1 MKKNIVLTAVA
12 AAALVLVGT
21 AAMAADKA
29 QATQPLRYQADFTWP
44 KLPLPNKWALGE
56 MGGLYVDSRD
66 HVWVVQRPGTLLP
79 FEKAAALDPP
89 TASCCYPAPSVIEF
103 DPQGNVVQAWGGPGK
118 GYDWPT
124 VEHGITVDHK
134 GNVWIGG
141 SSTRPGRNGEP
152 PDGMV
157 LKFSREGKFLMQI
170 GHAGPSKGSLDTTQL
185 SGVADIAV
193 DPETNEAYVA
203 DGYGNHR
210 IVVFDADT
218 GAFKRMWGA
227 YGKRPTDNDAGRY
240 DPAAAPAA
248 QFRNV
253 HCVKVS
259 RDGLVY
265 VCDRDNDRMQVFK
278 RDGTFVAEY
287 IYGKETHPPGTVGH
301 ISFSPDRAQSLLAVA
316 DLGNFQIRLVRRATG
331 EVLSTF
337 GEFGNYSGQLNRL
350 HQLAFDSKGNLY
362 TAEAAGKRVQKWT
375 VAAGQLP
382 H

>member
-1 MKKNIVLTAVA
+1 MRAATFATAFSVVA
-12 AAALVLVGT
+12 LALSSAT
-21 AAMAADKA
+21 ATAADKP
-29 QATQPLRYQADFTWP
+29 QPSSAPRYKADYTWP

-56 MGGLYVDSRD
+56 MGGIFVDSRD

-103 DPQGNVVQAWGGPGK
+103 DSKGNVVQAWGGPGQ

-124 VEHGITVDHK
+124 TEHGIFVDHK
-134 GNVWIGG
+134 DNVWIGG

-152 PDGMV
+152 PDGML
-157 LKFSREGKFLMQI
+157 LKFTRDGKFLMQI
-170 GHAGPSKGSLDTTQL
+170 GDAAPSKGSLDKTQL
-185 SGVADIAV
+185 SGVADVAV
-193 DPETNEAYVA
+193 DPTTNEVFVA

-210 IVVFDADT
+210 IIVFDADT

-227 YGKRPTDNDAGRY
+227 YGKQPTDDDVGPY
-240 DPAAAPAA
+240 DPAGATPT

-278 RDGTFVAEY
+278 RDGTFVTEY
-287 IYGKETHPPGTVGH
+287 VFGKETRPPGTVGH
-301 ISFSPDRAQSLLAVA
+301 ISFSPDREQSVLAVA
-316 DLGNFQIRLVRRATG
+316 DLGNFQVRLVKRATG
-331 EVLSTF
+331 EVISTF

-350 HQLAFDSKGNLY
+350 HQAAFDSKGNLFM
-362 TAEAAGKRVQKWT
+362 AEAAGKRVQKW
-375 VAAGQLP
+375 VPRGKLP
-382 H
+382 F